1 MFRTGVSGGCFF
13 SLLTLSHWSPRNL
26 TMTSDGNGGIVL
38 DGQFQ
43 NPVVEPWAQRF
54 GSIRGFPY
62 MEVSENGRF
71 TENPIKMDD

>member
-1 MFRTGVSGGCFF
+1 
-13 SLLTLSHWSPRNL
+13 
-26 TMTSDGNGGIVL
+26 MTSDGNGGIVL

-71 TENPIKMDD
+71 TENPIKMDDLGVPQFYGNHYLVIGKELRQRRYEY